1 MNTGRGS
8 FYLCLYSFSLLRCF
22 KCLQFTVLKTN
33 CLKSYRMMPFYTPR
47 DIPLGMSEVY
57 VLASKRAPLTLQK
70 DTSGSQGNVMPCHL
84 LAHRFLQRYVWGIDT
99 FHPCKARMQKS
110 ISVANSACHQ
120 SHGSIL
126 RMFQNAHRQLAHKR
140 LTVGRALA
148 RNDKVGSFC
157 QFTEMYG
164 VEQYLYA

>member
-57 VLASKRAPLTLQK
+57 VLASK
-70 DTSGSQGNVMPCHL
+70 
-84 LAHRFLQRYVWGIDT
+84 
-99 FHPCKARMQKS
+99 
-110 ISVANSACHQ
+110 
-120 SHGSIL
+120 
-126 RMFQNAHRQLAHKR
+126 
-140 LTVGRALA
+140 
-148 RNDKVGSFC
+148 
-157 QFTEMYG
+157 
-164 VEQYLYA
+164 